1 MKCRLYEETGKTYL
15 LADSRL
21 VQGIWGM
28 KLVYLV
34 ILSVPI
40 SMTILVFP
48 EHINN
53 PGLSKGTNITLSQM
67 RAIKYLIDYRSP
79 PSN

>member
-1 MKCRLYEETGKTYL
+1 
-15 LADSRL
+15 
-21 VQGIWGM
+21 M

-40 SMTILVFP
+40 IMTILVFP

-53 PGLSKGTNITLSQM
+53 PGLSKGTNVTSNESREISDRLSVTAVKSEQ
-67 RAIKYLIDYRSP
+67 IGF
-79 PSN
+79 

>member
-1 MKCRLYEETGKTYL
+1 
-15 LADSRL
+15 
-21 VQGIWGM
+21 M

-40 SMTILVFP
+40 IMTILVFP

-53 PGLSKGTNITLSQM
+53 PGLSKGTDVTLRQIPDRLSVTAVKSEQ
-67 RAIKYLIDYRSP
+67 IGF
-79 PSN
+79 

>member
-1 MKCRLYEETGKTYL
+1 
-15 LADSRL
+15 
-21 VQGIWGM
+21 M

-40 SMTILVFP
+40 IMTILVFP

-53 PGLSKGTNITLSQM
+53 PGLSKGTDITLRQM
-67 RAIKYLIDYRSP
+67 KAILVTEFSAAEQCL
-79 PSN
+79 